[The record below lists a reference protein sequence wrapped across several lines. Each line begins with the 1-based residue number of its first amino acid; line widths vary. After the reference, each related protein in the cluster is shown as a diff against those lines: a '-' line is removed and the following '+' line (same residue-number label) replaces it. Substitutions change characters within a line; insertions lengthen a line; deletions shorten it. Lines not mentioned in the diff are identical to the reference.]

1 MSNMH
6 NGVITK
12 NEVNK
17 VKKEITNGF
26 KNLAMFLTLLFV
38 ITVTTAIIVSIAQ
51 IWFDPVAL
59 IVIVPFVLLTLF
71 SVFFI
76 LNKQNLVLFNY

>member
-71 SVFFI
+71 SVFF
-76 LNKQNLVLFNY
+76 Q

>member
-17 VKKEITNGF
+17 VKKEITNGV

-71 SVFFI
+71 SVFFS
-76 LNKQNLVLFNY
+76 NN

>member
-71 SVFFI
+71 SVFFS
-76 LNKQNLVLFNY
+76 NN

>member
-1 MSNMH
+1 MSNMRK
-6 NGVITK
+6 GGITK

-71 SVFFI
+71 SVFFS
-76 LNKQNLVLFNY
+76 NN

>member
-6 NGVITK
+6 NGAITK

-71 SVFFI
+71 SVFFS
-76 LNKQNLVLFNY
+76 NN